1 MISSLSTLRSVEL
14 LKYLTMFHVTN
25 DKRVM
30 FRCQSTRCSF
40 GDEGRGR
47 FTCLHEAADSIA
59 SSAMHPGAYPL
70 RFRSR
75 VLPSANYSRHVQI
88 IATFWHSKSIAVA
101 SIVDWIECRHEAF
114 SVTQ

>member
-1 MISSLSTLRSVEL
+1 MLL
-14 LKYLTMFHVTN
+14 LKYFIMFHATN

-30 FRCQSTRCSF
+30 SRCQATRCSF
-40 GDEGRGR
+40 GDEGHGR
-47 FTCLHEAADSIA
+47 FTCLQEAADITA
-59 SSAMHPGAYPL
+59 SSAMHPDATYPL

-88 IATFWHSKSIAVA
+88 IATFWHSTSTAVA

-114 SVTQ
+114 LVTQ